1 MDKTVDELIRQQY
14 LVPRR
19 SVAKLR
25 QLSKLQK
32 VSATEIVRRA
42 IDAYDPL
49 SEDRTVQEAA
59 ALELL
64 AEVHGELRKAIRRI
78 DSDTAALRLR
88 QRALDDGSLREQAR
102 RDTDSWLRRNPQAV
116 PGLSELF
123 GGALPELEPPGGARP
138 ASARTSAGRTS
149 AARPGGARSA
159 AVPSGTA
166 RASGAGTRLRA
177 LRR

>member
-25 QLSKLQK
+25 QLSKQQK

-49 SEDRTVQEAA
+49 SGDRVAQEAA
-59 ALELL
+59 ALDLL
-64 AEVHGELRKAIRRI
+64 AEVHGELRKAMRRI
-78 DSDTAALRLR
+78 DTDMAALRQR
-88 QRALDDGSLREQAR
+88 QQALGDGRVRDRAR
-102 RDTDSWLRRNPQAV
+102 RETESWLRQHPRALAGFADLFAV
-116 PGLSELF
+116 EPGGTVS
-123 GGALPELEPPGGARP
+123 GNGASASASASGNGTRSGAARGTAGGAR
-138 ASARTSAGRTS
+138 
-149 AARPGGARSA
+149 
-159 AVPSGTA
+159 V
-166 RASGAGTRLRA
+166 RA

>member
-1 MDKTVDELIRQQY
+1 MDKTADALVRQQY

-49 SEDRTVQEAA
+49 ADERTVQEAA

-64 AEVHGELRKAIRRI
+64 AQVHGELRKAIRRI
-78 DSDTAALRLR
+78 DSDTAVLQQR
-88 QRALDDGSLREQAR
+88 QRALDDGSVREQAQ
-102 RDTDSWLRRNPQAV
+102 RDTHSWLRRNPQALA
-116 PGLSELF
+116 GFAELF
-123 GGALPELEPPGGARP
+123 GAAAPPGGNE
-138 ASARTSAGRTS
+138 RTSEVGGRS
-149 AARPGGARSA
+149 
-159 AVPSGTA
+159 
-166 RASGAGTRLRA
+166 SGAGARIRA

>member
-1 MDKTVDELIRQQY
+1 MDRTVDELIRQQY

-49 SEDRTVQEAA
+49 SEDRTAQEAA

-102 RDTDSWLRRNPQAV
+102 RDADSWLRRNPQAV
-116 PGLSELF
+116 AGLTELF
-123 GGALPELEPPGGARP
+123 GGALPGVEPSSGARTGSARTGSARAGGARAGGTRSGAVP
-138 ASARTSAGRTS
+138 ASPTRAS
-149 AARPGGARSA
+149 AAAP
-159 AVPSGTA
+159 
-166 RASGAGTRLRA
+166 RLRA

>member
-25 QLSKLQK
+25 QLSKQQK

-49 SEDRTVQEAA
+49 SGDRVAQEAA
-59 ALELL
+59 ALDLL
-64 AEVHGELRKAIRRI
+64 AEVHGELRKAMRRI
-78 DSDTAALRLR
+78 DTDMAALRQR
-88 QRALDDGSLREQAR
+88 QQALGDGRVRDRAR
-102 RDTDSWLRRNPQAV
+102 RETESWLRQHPRALAGFADLFAV
-116 PGLSELF
+116 EPGGTVS
-123 GGALPELEPPGGARP
+123 GNGASASARGNGTRSGAARGTAGGAR
-138 ASARTSAGRTS
+138 
-149 AARPGGARSA
+149 
-159 AVPSGTA
+159 V
-166 RASGAGTRLRA
+166 RA

>member
-1 MDKTVDELIRQQY
+1 MDSTVDELVRQQY

-42 IDAYDPL
+42 IDAYDPKAD
-49 SEDRTVQEAA
+49 DRTAQEAA

-64 AEVHGELRKAIRRI
+64 AEVHGALRKAIRRI
-78 DSDTAALRLR
+78 DTDIAALRTR
-88 QRALDDGSLREQAR
+88 QRAIDDGSVRDKAR
-102 RDTDSWLRRNPQAV
+102 RETVSWLKRNPRALA
-116 PGLSELF
+116 GFAELF
-123 GGALPELEPPGGARP
+123 GGEGAGGA
-138 ASARTSAGRTS
+138 
-149 AARPGGARSA
+149 GARMK
-159 AVPSGTA
+159 
-166 RASGAGTRLRA
+166 A